1 MEMTLNPT
9 ANVATLQGLQVIRD
23 FVSVE
28 EEEHLIQQL
37 DERNWAGRGIE
48 PNPEMKRRHQHYGG
62 TFSYRQRRVVGKM
75 ERLPSMFDIVTGRL
89 LDQDIYKTSPNSI
102 IVNEYEAG
110 QGIMPHVDA
119 PKLFGPTITALSLL
133 SDCVMTF
140 QHVKEP
146 SLVFRVHLP
155 RRSLVVMN
163 ESCRYDYKHSISKD
177 LIETVNGIEIIRSR
191 RVSIT
196 YRDMIVDDHAQ
207 EGREQCQTSSRCGAQ
222 ESLSTASPCSSVP
235 MCNNSPSSSNG
246 TYLTS

>member
-1 MEMTLNPT
+1 MEISPPSTFDN
-9 ANVATLQGLQVIRD
+9 ATLQGLQVIRD

-28 EEEHLIQQL
+28 EEAQLIQQL

-62 TFSYRQRRVVGKM
+62 TFSYRLRRVVGKM
-75 ERLPSMFDIVTGRL
+75 ERLPSMFDFVTDRL
-89 LDQDIYKTSPNSI
+89 LDRQIYKTSPNSI

-146 SLVFRVHLP
+146 SLIFRVHLP
-155 RRSLVVMN
+155 CRSLVVMN

-177 LIETVNGIEIIRSR
+177 LVETVDGIEIIRAR

-196 YRDMIVDDHAQ
+196 YRDMLVEEQVH
-207 EGREQCQTSSRCGAQ
+207 EGQEQCQTPSRCGAQ
-222 ESLSTASPCSSVP
+222 ASVSPSTCSSVST
-235 MCNNSPSSSNG
+235 CNNTNNMSSSNG
-246 TYLTS
+246 TCP

>member
-1 MEMTLNPT
+1 MEITPTSTLDN
-9 ANVATLQGLQVIRD
+9 ASIQGLQVIRD

-28 EEEHLIQQL
+28 EEAQLIQQL
-37 DERNWAGRGIE
+37 DEQNWAGRGIK

-62 TFSYRQRRVVGKM
+62 IFSYRLRRVVGEM
-75 ERLPSMFDIVTGRL
+75 ERLPSMFDFVTDRL
-89 LDQDIYKTSPNSI
+89 LGRQIYKTSPNSI
-102 IVNEYEAG
+102 IVNEYEVG

-177 LIETVNGIEIIRSR
+177 LVETVDGNEIIRAR

-196 YRDMIVDDHAQ
+196 YRNMLVEEQ
-207 EGREQCQTSSRCGAQ
+207 TQGQEQCQTPQRCGAQ
-222 ESLSTASPCSSVP
+222 LSVLPSSCSSIP
-235 MCNNSPSSSNG
+235 MCDNGIITSNG
-246 TYLTS
+246 TCSISQ

>member
-1 MEMTLNPT
+1 MEITLTSILDN
-9 ANVATLQGLQVIRD
+9 ALLQGLQVIRD
-23 FVSVE
+23 FITLQE
-28 EEEHLIQQL
+28 EALLIQQL
-37 DERNWAGRGIE
+37 DEQNWGGRGIE

-62 TFSYRQRRVVGKM
+62 VFSYRLRRVVGNM
-75 ERLPSMFDIVTGRL
+75 ERLPSMFDFVTDRL
-89 LDQDIYKTSPNSI
+89 LDRQIYKTSPNSI

-140 QHVKEP
+140 QHVKDS
-146 SLVFRVHLP
+146 SLVYRVHLP

-177 LIETVNGIEIIRSR
+177 LVELVDGIEIIRAR

-196 YRDMIVDDHAQ
+196 YRDMLVDNQTQ
-207 EGREQCQTSSRCGAQ
+207 EGQEKSQTLSRCGLQ
-222 ESLSTASPCSSVP
+222 ESALTFMCNKTVSNGACSS
-235 MCNNSPSSSNG
+235 S
-246 TYLTS
+246 

>member
-1 MEMTLNPT
+1 MASLQEN
-9 ANVATLQGLQVIRD
+9 ALQGLQVLYD
-23 FVSVE
+23 FVMKE
-28 EEEHLIQQL
+28 EETLLIQQL
-37 DERNWAGRGIE
+37 DAQHWAGRGIE

-62 TFSYRQRRVVGKM
+62 VFSYRLRRVVGEM
-75 ERLPSMFDIVTGRL
+75 ETLPSMFDFLTSRL
-89 LDQDIYKTSPNSI
+89 LEHRIYGESPNSI

-140 QHVKEP
+140 QHVKDHN
-146 SLVFRVHLP
+146 LVYRVHLP

-177 LIETVNGIEIIRSR
+177 LVEFVDGLEIVRAR

-196 YRDMIVDDHAQ
+196 YRDMLLNDTKNEED
-207 EGREQCQTSSRCGAQ
+207 ERSCG
-222 ESLSTASPCSSVP
+222 SKSTCSS
-235 MCNNSPSSSNG
+235 SSSSSSSANPVAAV
-246 TYLTS
+246 